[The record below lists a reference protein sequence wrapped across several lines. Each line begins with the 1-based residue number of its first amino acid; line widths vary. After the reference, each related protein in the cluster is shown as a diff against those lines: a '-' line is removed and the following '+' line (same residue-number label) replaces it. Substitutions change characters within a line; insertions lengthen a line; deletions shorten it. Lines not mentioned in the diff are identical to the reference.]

1 MTENTRTIEAA
12 AIPKVWLIPQADR
25 AALAIIATV
34 FWAGTIWQAVHV
46 QTHGASVFSLF
57 GLGLV
62 YMVFSLYNLDGAT
75 GRALRHYETGQ
86 ADDSQVRSLMQL
98 FAVLAGM
105 FVCNVAVL
113 VIYLAK
119 GASFTRVDEIT
130 IVIDVILFLMLIA
143 RYSLRGLTRSP
154 LARGWIAIA
163 GKTVPQVVAAILF
176 LLHPMAAHGLALI
189 TLLGIDALASLRLW
203 PTLRA
208 FLRDR
213 HSQHLRGLLLGEAG
227 NTASGL
233 LLTITWAIAIAK

>member
-1 MTENTRTIEAA
+1 MTENTRTVAAA

-25 AALAIIATV
+25 AVLAIIATV

-57 GLGLV
+57 GLGLI
-62 YMVFSLYNLDGAT
+62 YMVFSLYNLDGAI

-86 ADDSQVRSLMQL
+86 ADDSQARSLMQL

-105 FVCNVAVL
+105 LVCNLAVL

-119 GASFTRVDEIT
+119 GASFTKVDDFT
-130 IVIDVILFLMLIA
+130 IVIDAILLIA
-143 RYSLRGLTRSP
+143 LVARVGFKGLTRNP
-154 LARGWIAIA
+154 LARGWIAVA
-163 GKTVPQVVAAILF
+163 GKTVPQIVTALLF
-176 LLHPMAAHGLALI
+176 LFQPMAAHGLALI

-203 PTLRA
+203 PTVRA

-213 HSQHLRGLLLGEAG
+213 RSRHLRGLLLGEAG
-227 NTASGL
+227 NTMSGI
-233 LLTITWAIAIAK
+233 LLTITWAIAIVK